1 MSSAVAAVT
10 PFEDRSRRRRLL
22 KIGAWFLGIALFWL
36 LMQLLGV
43 DVRGWL
49 DEFWDSLTSI
59 SVGYIIAGCSLQT
72 VQTTLIGFGWW
83 QIFKFG
89 FPDATIP
96 YRSIL
101 AAYAAGVSINNFVP
115 ASLGTVV
122 SLLMYTALIAGAT
135 FPAVI
140 GATVVQKIFFTIAGT
155 FVYLY
160 LFISVAGSFTR
171 EAGWISEHRGLT
183 VLLIAGAVVLVAILA
198 RVFWSKL
205 EGLWQQAK
213 KGGAILAR
221 PRDYFIR
228 VAAPSFVA
236 WVAKLGVIGVFLA
249 AYGIP
254 VTFHTIM
261 SVAGGNSISSTVSVT
276 PGGAGVTQAVNVAT
290 LSDVTDPTTAAAYS
304 VGQQLIMTMWNLVF
318 AVAVVTWAFGWS
330 GGKALVGSSYTE
342 AKEKAAEQRA
352 QRAEKK
358 AAEKEEREEEGEHG
372 LRGRLH
378 RHSDDDEPETE
389 SGADP

>member
-1 MSSAVAAVT
+1 VSSTVAAVT
-10 PFEDRSRRRRLL
+10 PFEDHSRRRRFV
-22 KIGAWFLGIALFWL
+22 KIGAWFLAIAIVFGIL
-36 LMQLLGV
+36 QLLGV

-59 SVGYIIAGCSLQT
+59 SAKYVVAGCALQT
-72 VQTTLIGFGWW
+72 VQTTLIAFGWW

-89 FPDATIP
+89 FPNASIP
-96 YRSIL
+96 YKSIL

-135 FPAVI
+135 FPAVL
-140 GATVVQKIFFTIAGT
+140 GATVVQKIFFTVAGT

-160 LFISVAGSFTR
+160 LFISVSGSFTR
-171 EAGWISEHRGLT
+171 EAGWISEHRGAT
-183 VLLIAGAVVLVAILA
+183 ALLIAGGVVLVVILA
-198 RVFWSKL
+198 RVFWQRLK
-205 EGLWQQAK
+205 GLWEQAK
-213 KGGAILAR
+213 KGGAILSR
-221 PRDYFIR
+221 PRDYVLR
-228 VAAPSFVA
+228 VLIPSFIA
-236 WVAKLGVIGVFLA
+236 WCSKLAVIGVFLA

-290 LSDVTDPTTAAAYS
+290 LADVTDPATAAAYS
-304 VGQQLIMTMWNLVF
+304 VGQQLIMTMWNLVL
-318 AVAVVTWAFGWS
+318 AIAVVTWAFGWT
-330 GGKALVGSSYTE
+330 GGKQLVGESYSE
-342 AKEKAAEQRA
+342 AKQKAADQRA
-352 QRAEKK
+352 QRAAKK
-358 AAEKEEREEEGEHG
+358 EAEKEEREAEGETG

-378 RHSDDDEPETE
+378 RHHEDEPKAE
-389 SGADP
+389 SEAEP